1 MGSTPDYPET
11 VEALTTNRALL
22 ESLLSTPH
30 PLLSEG
36 KKSLYVAVEG
46 IDGSGKTTLSQILQ
60 KLLRER
66 GCRTGLV
73 REPFYEESKALL
85 ERAGS
90 AGPVAEAYIF
100 AADRVL
106 MHRLVLAPMLR
117 ENDVVVGDRSLVAS
131 LAYQVT
137 RGAPLELVVELNREA
152 LPPDRVYL
160 LDLEPRVARMRLERR
175 GKGGLR
181 FLETVQERV
190 RESYL
195 QIARLFPTLVKVLD
209 ATRSPGELAAQIIE
223 DLAQGPSPGCL
234 KALKAPSSP

>member
-1 MGSTPDYPET
+1 MGSTSSHLES
-11 VEALTTNRALL
+11 VEAPTANKALL
-22 ESLLSTPH
+22 ESLLSSPH

-36 KKSLYVAVEG
+36 KKGLYLAVEG
-46 IDGSGKTTLSQILQ
+46 IDGSGKTTLSQLLQ
-60 KLLRER
+60 RLLQEK
-66 GCRTGLV
+66 GCKAGLV
-73 REPFYEESKALL
+73 WEPFYEESKTLL
-85 ERAGS
+85 EKAGS

-100 AADRVL
+100 AADRIL

-117 ENDVVVGDRSLVAS
+117 ESDVVVGDRSLVAS

-152 LPPDRVYL
+152 LRPDRVYL
-160 LDLEPRVARMRLERR
+160 LDLEPHEARRRLEKR

-181 FLETVQERV
+181 FLETVQEKV

-209 ATRSPGELAAQIIE
+209 ATRAPEELAAQIIE
-223 DLAQGPSPGCL
+223 DLAQGPSPLCI
-234 KALKAPSSP
+234 KAPKTPSSP